1 MCVYFLQTVWV
12 YPQSCILQSNHLMSP
27 RFGPHTFLQRQ
38 KRYERNL
45 LQKPTTFLR
54 EMILESNTWAGPPSF
69 LILPSLKLAPNAPEN
84 RPSPQR
90 FFRGKLL
97 LVGSVTSLEWM
108 TKAESSHSHWATTHR
123 LIKLSIEFG
132 EWVLFLKVF
141 PGSSENIDGFAAT
154 SKTVTSFDVL
164 EAGIISKI
172 LPDNKFEISW
182 ADGDETDKIH
192 GVYFSWSRLEQ
203 FGFRFGLL
211 VMVVVHHP

>member
-1 MCVYFLQTVWV
+1 M
-12 YPQSCILQSNHLMSP
+12 
-27 RFGPHTFLQRQ
+27 
-38 KRYERNL
+38 
-45 LQKPTTFLR
+45 
-54 EMILESNTWAGPPSF
+54 
-69 LILPSLKLAPNAPEN
+69 
-84 RPSPQR
+84 
-90 FFRGKLL
+90 
-97 LVGSVTSLEWM
+97 
-108 TKAESSHSHWATTHR
+108 
-123 LIKLSIEFG
+123 
-132 EWVLFLKVF
+132 KVF

-203 FGFRFGLL
+203 FAFRFVLL